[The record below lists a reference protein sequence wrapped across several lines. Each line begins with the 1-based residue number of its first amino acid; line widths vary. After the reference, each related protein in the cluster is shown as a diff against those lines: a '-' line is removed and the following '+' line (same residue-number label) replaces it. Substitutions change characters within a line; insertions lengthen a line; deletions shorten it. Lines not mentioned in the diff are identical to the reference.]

1 MRINETCEHYCGDED
16 CAKCD
21 FYGILVGGCAGCDI
35 YGKEEQLKNGK
46 TEQGRT
52 GEIQRS

>member
-52 GEIQRS
+52 GKI